1 MSRDTIPMQVGPI
14 HHDLPGVMKMNLIL
28 QGDVILRTDLEFG
41 YSHRK
46 IESLLQKNEW
56 LSSFIFV
63 DRLDSDSSF
72 FYEWAYAQA
81 VEELCN
87 FQVPKRAQRIRE
99 IFADLTVIA
108 GHLLYLA
115 RMMRALRFDT
125 AYHYLLREREVVLDL
140 FELLAGARSNMNYL
154 RYGGVSQDISEGFLQ
169 RVFDLSTQFLLR
181 TAEYKAV
188 MFENASLRSRLSGL
202 AVLSPD
208 AIQQFNLDGP
218 NVRAMNPLE
227 SQMIIA
233 AVGGDALSRVETRMS
248 EIISKFLHLRELVDQ
263 VPQGDFRLFDYD
275 RDFSVPAGEVFQSV
289 EGHRGEI
296 ALHLISDGTEKPKR
310 VAWRTPSQKM
320 VQAIPSLLKGLPV
333 HELSVALFSL
343 DLSVSEVDK

>member
-1 MSRDTIPMQVGPI
+1 MSRDTIPLQMGPI
-14 HHDLPGVMKMNLIL
+14 HSGLPGIMKLNLIL
-28 QGDVILRTDLEFG
+28 QGDVILKTDLEFG

-46 IESLLQKNEW
+46 IEHLLQDNDW
-56 LSSFIFV
+56 LSSFIYV
-63 DRLDSDSSF
+63 DRIDSEASF

-99 IFADLTVIA
+99 IFSDLAIIS

-115 RMMRALRFDT
+115 RMMRVLRFET
-125 AYHYLLREREVVLDL
+125 AYHYILREREVVLDL

-181 TAEYKAV
+181 TEEYKAV
-188 MFENASLRSRLSGL
+188 IFENASLRSRLAGL
-202 AVLSPD
+202 AVLKPETIAAFD
-208 AIQQFNLDGP
+208 LDGP
-218 NVRAMNPLE
+218 NVRATTPLE
-227 SQMIIA
+227 SHAMIGT
-233 AVGGDALSRVETRMS
+233 VGGDALSRVETRMRDV
-248 EIISKFLHLRELVDQ
+248 ISRFTHLRQLVDQ
-263 VPQGDFRLFDYD
+263 VPPGDFCLFEYD

-289 EGHRGEI
+289 ESYRGEI
-296 ALHLISDGTEKPKR
+296 SVHLISDGTEKPKR
-310 VAWRTPSQKM
+310 VAWRTPSQRI
-320 VQAIPSLLKGLPV
+320 VQAIPSLLEGLPL
-333 HELSVALFSL
+333 HEASVVLWSL